1 MKLKEIDEDY
11 FSDLEGYIKYIREED
26 IENLTYPQFI
36 DKHYAKDEEQIN
48 TYGDDDWATPNK
60 EEVITLDGGEI
71 EVTVEPTNEQLKD
84 AIITISHISG
94 PDDINSPHTLD
105 IPSTYRFEGFYQEVN
120 FEDKIQ
126 LVDGASYEI
135 SIIATDMAKNTAET
149 IIISNVTFDITPPIL
164 SVIAPIENSY

>member
-1 MKLKEIDEDY
+1 MC
-11 FSDLEGYIKYIREED
+11 IRD
-26 IENLTYPQFI
+26 R
-36 DKHYAKDEEQIN
+36 
-48 TYGDDDWATPNK
+48 
-60 EEVITLDGGEI
+60 
-71 EVTVEPTNEQLKD
+71 
-84 AIITISHISG
+84 SHISG

-164 SVIAPIENSY
+164 SVIAPTENSYYLDFLFNYNISEPLSFGRVNVQRVRGVYDADSPHIIELVNEQLSILENNMIDLDQQLPLKSGAGYDICLLYHI